1 MTNILDTSGRLE
13 LMVRKRLSR
22 QEKKAETRARLLEA
36 AESVFAR
43 RGFHAASVEE
53 VAEEAGFSTGAV
65 YSNFGGKE
73 DLFLALWDSALEGAL
88 RVVDETFGSERRPF
102 EERLR
107 EASEYSESKLFGEGR
122 TEPFLLFVEFWAQ
135 AVRDPDLRPALAARQ
150 EKMRERAAELIEAFC
165 RERGVSPPADPS
177 RLASAIIAIRDGL
190 VMQRLVDS
198 EAVPEGTLGAVLE
211 IFFRGIAARD
221 R

>member
-1 MTNILDTSGRLE
+1 
-13 LMVRKRLSR
+13 MVRKRLSR

-53 VAEEAGFSTGAV
+53 VAEEAGLSTGAV

-73 DLFLALWDSALEGAL
+73 DLFLALWASALEGAL
-88 RVVDETFGSERRPF
+88 RVVDETFGSEERSF

-107 EASEYSESKLFGEGR
+107 EASEYSESKLFGEGP

-150 EKMRERAAELIEAFC
+150 EKMRERAAGLIEAFC

-190 VMQRLVDS
+190 VIQRLCRKGPSVRCS
-198 EAVPEGTLGAVLE
+198 KSSSAALQ
-211 IFFRGIAARD
+211 RGID
-221 R
+221 EL

>member
-1 MTNILDTSGRLE
+1 MTNILDTGGRSE

-88 RVVDETFGSERRPF
+88 RVADETFGSEERPF
-102 EERLR
+102 EERLGPGGSR
-107 EASEYSESKLFGEGR
+107 SRPQACSGRSPGE
-122 TEPFLLFVEFWAQ
+122 
-135 AVRDPDLRPALAARQ
+135 D
-150 EKMRERAAELIEAFC
+150 ERAGRGAD
-165 RERGVSPPADPS
+165 RGV
-177 RLASAIIAIRDGL
+177 L
-190 VMQRLVDS
+190 
-198 EAVPEGTLGAVLE
+198 
-211 IFFRGIAARD
+211 
-221 R
+221 

>member
-65 YSNFGGKE
+65 YSNFVGKE
-73 DLFLALWDSALEGAL
+73 ALFLALWDSALEGAL
-88 RVVDETFGSERRPF
+88 RVADETFGSEDRPF

-107 EASEYSESKLFGEGR
+107 EGSEYSESKLFGEGR
-122 TEPFLLFVEFWAQ
+122 TEPFLLFVEFWTQ
-135 AVRDPDLRPALAARQ
+135 AIRDPDLRPPLAARQ